1 MKREIK
7 NHLAFIPLLLL
18 CLLYIFKA
26 QYFPIHDFSN
36 YYFGAYFFG
45 EGQFTADL
53 YFPHLFN
60 QQIVDLGFKN
70 IFANY
75 APNTPLLSIF
85 FYPLTLIN
93 LPTAKL
99 VFNIISVLLFL
110 YSLIRLIKFY
120 QINDLYILLLP
131 IIFFISIKNNL
142 LFGQLYMLL
151 FFLSAEGFLSYKK
164 KHFIKM
170 AVYWSFAV
178 AIKVFPLVFIFF
190 LLFKKQWKPMIIMSV
205 FCVGFFLVSIIFHG
219 YDLWKFYITDVL
231 QRASNGEIAGAF
243 VDNYQSAFMFLKR
256 LLVYDNLE
264 NPNALFNIPKLFLAF
279 IFAIKVFL
287 CVLAYYIS
295 KSTVKEIYFFSFWI
309 IVGILISPY
318 GSTYTFLFFIFPFLA
333 LIKHQISIQK
343 KLILIFLIGLVS
355 NIQLSYFSSWQFPFS
370 YMRFLILILFSTAFI
385 SLAPSWINWQISL
398 FVVFISIGFKLLMN
412 QSVTSNF
419 TYFTK
424 ETIPLLTYDYCID
437 GNRLTYFYWNNNGIN
452 KNTLP
457 QKIELSDSLKV
468 HLDKHQIFINNKQ
481 VTFDQSNKLK
491 PKLLKDGSIV
501 FLSDKNRGIG
511 FYNLQKL
518 RLHK

>member
-1 MKREIK
+1 
-7 NHLAFIPLLLL
+7 
-18 CLLYIFKA
+18 
-26 QYFPIHDFSN
+26 
-36 YYFGAYFFG
+36 
-45 EGQFTADL
+45 
-53 YFPHLFN
+53 
-60 QQIVDLGFKN
+60 
-70 IFANY
+70 
-75 APNTPLLSIF
+75 
-85 FYPLTLIN
+85 
-93 LPTAKL
+93 
-99 VFNIISVLLFL
+99 
-110 YSLIRLIKFY
+110 
-120 QINDLYILLLP
+120 
-131 IIFFISIKNNL
+131 
-142 LFGQLYMLL
+142 
-151 FFLSAEGFLSYKK
+151 
-164 KHFIKM
+164 
-170 AVYWSFAV
+170 
-178 AIKVFPLVFIFF
+178 
-190 LLFKKQWKPMIIMSV
+190 
-205 FCVGFFLVSIIFHG
+205 
-219 YDLWKFYITDVL
+219 
-231 QRASNGEIAGAF
+231 
-243 VDNYQSAFMFLKR
+243 
-256 LLVYDNLE
+256 
-264 NPNALFNIPKLFLAF
+264 
-279 IFAIKVFL
+279 
-287 CVLAYYIS
+287 
-295 KSTVKEIYFFSFWI
+295 
-309 IVGILISPY
+309 VGILISPY